1 MWETADALTRVYIS
15 NESKNMWLDATKL
28 RDNYYSVSI
37 PAGDWTLNVVRCNPD
52 PAKTGWDAAWTQTV
66 DIPLDRRKVLL
77 ILNSGFNDG
86 NLYNYTYTVVNN
98 N

>member
-1 MWETADALTRVYIS
+1 MWETDDALTRVYIF
-15 NESKNMWLDATKL
+15 NGSKNMWLDATKL

-37 PAGDWTLNVVRCNPD
+37 PAGDWTLNVVRCDPD

-66 DIPLDRRKVLL
+66 DIPLESSKDLL

-86 NLYNYTYTVVNN
+86 KLNKYTYTVVNN
-98 N
+98 

>member
-1 MWETADALTRVYIS
+1 MWETADALTRVYIF
-15 NESKNMWLDATKL
+15 NGSKNMWLDATKL

-52 PAKTGWDAAWTQTV
+52 PTKTGWDAAWTQTV
-66 DIPLDRRKVLL
+66 DIPLDRRKDLL

-98 N
+98 I